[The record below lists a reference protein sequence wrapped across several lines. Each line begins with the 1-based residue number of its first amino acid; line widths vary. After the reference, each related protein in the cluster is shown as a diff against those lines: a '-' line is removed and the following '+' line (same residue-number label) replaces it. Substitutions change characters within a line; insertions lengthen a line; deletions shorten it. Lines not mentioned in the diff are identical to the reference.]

1 MIFRSEWLVACGFVW
16 AAASGC
22 EKPVEHTVSQRS
34 TLSVSLPERPSLAP
48 KEVKARHGDGA
59 WTVEGFL
66 TADGHKAGELAK
78 VRGRVVEVFT
88 CPKPPPAPEPPPP
101 DPKAKP
107 GDVPPPPPPPKAPH
121 CPKPPHMYLAD
132 SAGATRYQ
140 LLVVGS
146 EATEVGRVKKGDEVS
161 VEGVFDVMTRDGAFI
176 RQAGLLVL
184 PEPPPPPP
192 PAEPAVPAVPAP

>member
-1 MIFRSEWLVACGFVW
+1 MIFRAELVVVCACALVW
-16 AAASGC
+16 FAGC
-22 EKPVEHTVSQRS
+22 DKPIEHHVSPRS
-34 TLSVSLPERPSLAP
+34 TLQVSLPERPSLAP
-48 KEVKARHGDGA
+48 REVKARHSDGA

-66 TADGHKAGELAK
+66 TADAHAAGEVSK

-88 CPKPPPAPEPPPP
+88 CPKAPPAPPVEPP

-121 CPKPPHMYLAD
+121 CAKPPHMYLAD
-132 SAGATRYQ
+132 SVGATRYQ

-146 EATEVGRVKKGDEVS
+146 EATEVGRVAKGDEIT
-161 VEGVFDVMTRDGAFI
+161 VEGAFDVMTRDGAFI

-184 PEPPPPPP
+184 PEPPPPPEP
-192 PAEPAVPAVPAP
+192 PPVEAPVTP

>member
-1 MIFRSEWLVACGFVW
+1 MIFRAEWLVICGFALVW
-16 AAASGC
+16 TGGC
-22 EKPVEHTVSQRS
+22 DKPAEHQVSQRS
-34 TLSVSLPERPSLAP
+34 TLQVSLPERPSLAP
-48 KEVKARHGDGA
+48 REIKARHGDGA

-66 TADGHKAGELAK
+66 TADSHKAGEPAK

-88 CPKPPPAPEPPPP
+88 CPKPPPAPPVEPP

-121 CPKPPHMYLAD
+121 CPQPPHMYLAD
-132 SAGATRYQ
+132 SVGATRYQ

-146 EATEVGRVKKGDEVS
+146 EATEVGRVKKGDEVT
-161 VEGVFDVMTRDGAFI
+161 VEGSFDVMTRDGAFI

-184 PEPPPPPP
+184 PEPPPPPEPP
-192 PAEPAVPAVPAP
+192 PAEAPAVAP